1 MDYRPIDRADL
12 QACADVFY
20 IATDELNARV
30 GQPKAPRNPVALLR
44 LFEHI
49 LTGSPHRAWL
59 AEQDGEVLGFGI
71 AAQRDDMT
79 FLSFLFVRPDV
90 QAAGIGRALLE
101 RAMSGSDHR
110 AVCIGSIQPIS
121 AALYARYGMVPRV
134 PLFMFVGRPT
144 PELPG
149 LPSELEIGPVAI
161 EAVADLDREVTGLSR
176 PDDHAAWEAWDRRRF
191 GLVRDGEL
199 VGYGYVQPVGRL
211 GPVVVRDSALLLPFI
226 GGLMAQLPDVE
237 TWLINVPGTAAATF
251 AALLKAGMRLDGP
264 PVIYCATELRMDH
277 SRYLPATFAL
287 P

>member
-12 QACADVFY
+12 DACADVFY
-20 IATDELNARV
+20 VATDELNARV
-30 GQPKAPRNPVALLR
+30 GQPKTPRNPVSLVR

-49 LTGSPHRAWL
+49 VTGSPHRAWL
-59 AEQDGEVLGFGI
+59 AEKDGAVLGFGI
-71 AAQRDDMT
+71 AAQREDMT

-90 QAAGIGRALLE
+90 QATGIGRALLE
-101 RAMSGSDHR
+101 RAMAGSNYR

-121 AALYARYGMVPRV
+121 AALYAQYGMAPRV
-134 PLFMFVGRPT
+134 PLFMFSGRPV

-149 LPSELEIGPVAI
+149 LPSGSEIRSVTI
-161 EAVADLDREVTGLSR
+161 EEVADLDREVTGLTR

-191 GLVRDGEL
+191 GLFRKGDL

-211 GPVVVRDSALLLPFI
+211 GPVVVRESELLLPFI

-237 TWLINVPGTAAATF
+237 TWMLNVPGPAGETF
-251 AALLKAGMRLDGP
+251 AALLKVGMRLEGP
-264 PVIYCATELRMDH
+264 PVIYCATELRIDH
-277 SRYLPATFAL
+277 RRYLPAMFAL